1 MSETTSTTSSGTTT
15 SNSRQQQLN
24 SNRSS
29 NQEATSS
36 SAAVTADESSASS
49 ATLTAFEFLNEFINR
64 NQPEEG
70 GEMDD
75 FHRFNNV
82 TYCFHHFSIELLII
96 KIPSTIFFLSFFIY
110 SCFSL
115 LFLIMET
122 LPWNSFVVVVFVVLF
137 LYITYFSTFKLNF
150 SVSIE

>member
-15 SNSRQQQLN
+15 SNSRQQQPN
-24 SNRSS
+24 SNRGS

-49 ATLTAFEFLNEFINR
+49 ATLTAFEFLNEFINS

-82 TYCFHHFSIELLII
+82 TYCFHHFSSIELLII
-96 KIPSTIFFLSFFIY
+96 KIPSTIFFSFFIY

-122 LPWNSFVVVVFVVLF
+122 LP
-137 LYITYFSTFKLNF
+137 
-150 SVSIE
+150 